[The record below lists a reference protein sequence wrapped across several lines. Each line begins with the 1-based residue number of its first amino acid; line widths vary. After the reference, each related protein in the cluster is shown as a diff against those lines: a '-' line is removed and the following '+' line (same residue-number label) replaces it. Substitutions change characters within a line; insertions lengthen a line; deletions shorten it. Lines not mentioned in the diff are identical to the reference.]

1 MIIKSLFQFI
11 ELETE
16 LFTQLKFSIDCLRD
30 TNGHCRLLMRGDR
43 MLVSAGL
50 LTGLPLGLRAW
61 GVEVIILSLQVF
73 LFIAFKHRQNVIL
86 NDLGRQFW

>member
-1 MIIKSLFQFI
+1 LFQFI

-16 LFTQLKFSIDCLRD
+16 LLTELKFSIDCLGD

-50 LTGLPLGLRAW
+50 LTGLPLGLRAR

-73 LFIAFKHRQNVIL
+73 LFIAFKHWQNVIL